1 MGGWADGE
9 GRAYPLNIFGL
20 ANFWL
25 SRAAFSLVELYGS
38 HWFQGEGV
46 EKGVE
51 IDGPIGA

>member
-38 HWFQGEGV
+38 HWFQGEGE